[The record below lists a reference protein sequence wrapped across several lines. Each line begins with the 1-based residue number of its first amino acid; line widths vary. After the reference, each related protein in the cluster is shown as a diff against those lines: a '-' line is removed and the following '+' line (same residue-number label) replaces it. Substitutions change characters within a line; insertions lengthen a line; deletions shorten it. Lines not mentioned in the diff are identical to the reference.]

1 MMEALA
7 LPLLRW
13 ALFSGVLLLVGVV
26 SWRGAVVPRLR
37 PHLGQAYPP
46 QEYPEILRLERRM
59 AGAGILLALF
69 LLPVWG
75 LRLWSQLQ
83 EFRDPFVPLSE
94 DVDFL
99 LRQTFWGKVWIAQGA
114 TLLLLVGGFLLLRGP
129 WGGSP
134 PPSPGL
140 TPEGI
145 PREGPRLLEWPWP
158 WRVVAGLVGFL
169 ALSLSLSS
177 HAMSVP
183 VNTAMAVGVDAGH
196 LMAAGAWM
204 GTLALILAVTP
215 GKNTDVPLLGIQ
227 LRAFSP
233 LAMGAVGVL
242 VFLGVILSGLHVHE
256 WSVLWREAYGRT
268 LSLKVLASL
277 GVMGMGFV
285 NWRKGLPRVDTPG
298 GRRWVRRTAWLE
310 VAGAAVVILLTALLV
325 ATPLPPGAH

>member
-1 MMEALA
+1 VIELLA
-7 LPLLRW
+7 LPLIRW
-13 ALFSGVLLLVGVV
+13 ALFSGVVLLVGVV

-37 PHLGQAYPP
+37 LHLGQAYPP

-59 AGAGILLALF
+59 ASAGALLALF

-83 EFRDPFVPLSE
+83 EFRDPFVPLAE
-94 DVDFL
+94 DVRFL
-99 LRQTFWGKVWIAQGA
+99 LEQTFWGKVWVAQGGA
-114 TLLLLVGGFLLLRGP
+114 LLILLGGFLLLRGP

-140 TPEGI
+140 TPEGV

-158 WRVVAGLVGFL
+158 WKVAAGMVGFL
-169 ALSLSLSS
+169 AVSLSLSS

-183 VNTAMAVGVDAGH
+183 VNTAMAVAVDAGH
-196 LMAAGAWM
+196 LLAAGAWV

-215 GKNTDVPLLGIQ
+215 GTKTEARLLGSQ

-233 LAMGAVGVL
+233 LAMVAVGIL

-256 WSVLWREAYGRT
+256 WSVLWREAYGRM
-268 LSLKVLASL
+268 LSLKVLAAL

-285 NWRKGLPRVDTPG
+285 NWRQGLPRVDTAG
-298 GRRWVRRTAWLE
+298 GRRWVRRSAWLE
-310 VAGAAVVILLTALLV
+310 VAGAAIVILLTAILV